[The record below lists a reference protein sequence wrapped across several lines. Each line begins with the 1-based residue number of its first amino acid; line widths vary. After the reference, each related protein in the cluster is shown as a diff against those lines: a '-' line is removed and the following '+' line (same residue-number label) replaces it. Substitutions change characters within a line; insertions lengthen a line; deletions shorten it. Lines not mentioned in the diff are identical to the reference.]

1 MQSSNKNAS
10 SLNKKYRI
18 SINQKQMNVKMSWV
32 LSLEIKVQQSRNHAI
47 KIKQVLTILKSLPA
61 DEKPEN
67 GYKISKLHCE
77 SLEMR
82 MFFLILALEKYL

>member
-1 MQSSNKNAS
+1 MLSQSSNKSAT

-18 SINQKQMNVKMSWV
+18 KDVVSISD
-32 LSLEIKVQQSRNHAI
+32 EIKIQQLRNKNHNNTQI
-47 KIKQVLTILKSLPA
+47 IKSLPA

-77 SLEMR
+77 SLE
-82 MFFLILALEKYL
+82 ILALKKYL